1 MNINEYKL
9 EILPLKSKDEIF
21 LQCYILKIED
31 VFD

>member
-9 EILPLKSKDEIF
+9 EILSLKSKDEIF
-21 LQCYILKIED
+21 LQGYILKIED